1 MSRSLST
8 PFDETAADLLADLQ
22 APAYKIASFE
32 VIDLPLVAHVARK
45 GKPMVISTG
54 MASLGEIGD
63 AVRTARENGC
73 DQIVLLHCISSYP
86 ATFEDS
92 NLRTLPHLGEAFG
105 CVAGLSDHTPGSVAA
120 VTSVALGGCFI
131 EKHFTLARA
140 DGGPDAAFSLEP
152 DEFTALVAD
161 CRHAWQALGRVS
173 YDRPKS
179 ESGSMLLRRS
189 LYAVA
194 DISAGDELTHKNVRS
209 IRPGFGLPPKHLP
222 HLVGRKARVEIRRGT
237 PLSWDLVV

>member
-1 MSRSLST
+1 MLST

-73 DQIVLLHCISSYP
+73 DRDRALALHQLVSGDVRAIPTCAPFRIWAKPSAASQVCQTIRRAPSLPLRLLLLAAASSRSTSP
-86 ATFEDS
+86 WHA
-92 NLRTLPHLGEAFG
+92 RTEGRMLPSAWSRMNSLPWSPI
-105 CVAGLSDHTPGSVAA
+105 AGTRG
-120 VTSVALGGCFI
+120 
-131 EKHFTLARA
+131 RRW
-140 DGGPDAAFSLEP
+140 
-152 DEFTALVAD
+152 DE
-161 CRHAWQALGRVS
+161 VS

-194 DISAGDELTHKNVRS
+194 DVSAGDELTHKNVRS

-222 HLVGRKARVEIRRGT
+222 HIVGRKARVEIRRGT